1 MKKTAVFAVLLL
13 CIAAVL
19 TAGCITDDP
28 AEPIDY
34 PTAIVGDWKS
44 MEETSYG
51 DREFHIVYHFN
62 DNNMGTMEGEMNGKV
77 FSSTLIGWGY
87 LEEENRYVVGYLQS
101 QTNDFLYISEDGKTL
116 VNQAGDKFKKL

>member
-1 MKKTAVFAVLLL
+1 MKKNAVFAVLLL
-13 CIAAVL
+13 CIVAVL
-19 TAGCITDDP
+19 TAGCITDEP

-44 MEETSYG
+44 VDKTSYG
-51 DREFHIVYHFN
+51 DREFYIIYHFN

-116 VNQAGDKFKKL
+116 VNQAGDRFKKL